1 MDFSNTYCNSYVS
14 PSVQTILDPGVGGQH
29 PLILRH
35 HHHVRLPRLVDEY
48 LSGSSGLQELWCG
61 PPLCCPWY
69 KLQTLVLKNKLWV
82 NVELNDLLVLT
93 TYNMIHLQGIMS
105 MGRVESSWSQPHK
118 TSIHLER
125 RSLES
130 APSGILSHL
139 LAGELSSQTGC
150 ANNHCWLQV
159 VQSSQHGLQ
168 LISITIHNLQGDL
181 PRQLGIDLSLNITIV
196 YKYC

>member
-1 MDFSNTYCNSYVS
+1 M
-14 PSVQTILDPGVGGQH
+14 
-29 PLILRH
+29 
-35 HHHVRLPRLVDEY
+35 RLSRLVHEY

-69 KLQTLVLKNKLWV
+69 KLKTLVLKNKLWV

-118 TSIHLER
+118 TSIHLKR
-125 RSLES
+125 ISLQS
-130 APSGILSHL
+130 DTLRLLSHL
-139 LAGELSSQTGC
+139 LTGELSSQTGC
-150 ANNHCWLQV
+150 ANNHSWLQV
-159 VQSSQHGLQ
+159 VQSSQLGLQ

-181 PRQLGIDLSLNITIV
+181 PRQLGIDPSLDFTILV
-196 YKYC
+196 L